1 MKLLLD
7 NCVPYRS
14 KRLFDGHE
22 VAHAKDVGWGR
33 LENGK
38 LLAAAGSAGFDVV
51 ITIDK
56 KIRSQQNLEALP
68 VTVLEIDS
76 PDSRLPEIQRLAP
89 FILAALTDCR
99 RYRFVSVDRDGRIER
114 LAERLPSLGA

>member
-7 NCVPYRS
+7 NCVPYRA
-14 KRLFDGHE
+14 KLLFAGHD
-22 VAHAKDVGWGR
+22 VTHAKDVGWGE

-38 LLAAAGSAGFDVV
+38 LLSAAGNAKFDVM

-56 KIRSQQNLEALP
+56 KIRDQQNLSTLP
-68 VTVLEIDS
+68 VTVFEINS

-89 FILAALTDCR
+89 FILVALSDCSH
-99 RYRFVSVDRDGRIER
+99 YRLLSVDRDGRIER
-114 LAERLPSLGA
+114 LGARDPA

>member
-7 NCVPYRS
+7 NCVPYRA

-38 LLAAAGSAGFDVV
+38 LLAAAASAEFDAV
-51 ITIDK
+51 ITVDK
-56 KIRSQQNLEALP
+56 KIRSQQNLGTLP

-76 PDSRLPEIQRLAP
+76 PDSRFPEIQRLAP
-89 FILAALTDCR
+89 FILGVLADCR

-114 LAERLPSLGA
+114 LGERGA